1 MDGAIHWQVLGGGAA
16 LAVAMGF
23 LAARTGFCTLGGVS
37 DWLNMGATGR
47 MRAWLLAMAV
57 AILGVAGL
65 EYGGGLT
72 LTDTFPPYRNAPFVW
87 ARYLLGGFMF
97 GIGMT
102 LASGCVNKNLVRVG
116 SGNLKSL
123 VVLVVAAACA
133 YAMMWTEFYAVAFA
147 PWMGATT
154 VQIPGGQSLDAV
166 VANLL
171 GIGSTASLRLAI
183 ALVLGGGLLVYALS
197 SASFLRNWHYW
208 GGGLGVGVIVVAAW
222 WLTGPGFGAAWQEWA
237 MMADEPPL
245 RVATQSLTFVSALG
259 DGVRYL
265 GQPGKVGLLTFSAVT
280 AVGVIAGSFLHAV
293 LTGNLRLEWFVNL
306 ATFRDYLVGAVLMGT
321 GGALAMGCTVGQ
333 GVSGVSTLALGSFL
347 TVAAIIAGSVA
358 TMRLQYRFA

>member
-1 MDGAIHWQVLGGGAA
+1 MDGAIHWQVLGGAAA

-57 AILGVAGL
+57 AILGVAAL
-65 EYGGGLT
+65 EYSAGLT
-72 LTDTFPPYRNAPFVW
+72 LSETFPPYRTAPFIW

-116 SGNLKSL
+116 GGNLKSL
-123 VVLVVAAACA
+123 VVLIIAAGCA
-133 YAMMWTEFYAVAFA
+133 YAMMWTDFYASAFA

-154 VQIPGGQSLDAV
+154 VQMPGGQSLDAV
-166 VANLL
+166 VASLF
-171 GIGSTASLRLAI
+171 GINTTANLRLGI
-183 ALVLGGGLLVYALS
+183 ALVLGGGLLAYSLS
-197 SASFLRNWHYW
+197 SAGFRRNWHYW
-208 GGGLGVGVIVVAAW
+208 GGGLGVGAIVVAAW
-222 WLTGPGFGAAWQEWA
+222 WLTGPGFGANWQEWA
-237 MMADEPPL
+237 MMADDPPL

-259 DGVRYL
+259 DGVHYL
-265 GQPGKVGLLTFSAVT
+265 GQPSKIGLLTFSAVT
-280 AVGVIAGSFLHAV
+280 ALGVIVGSFLQA
-293 LTGNLRLEWFVNL
+293 LFSGTLRLEWFVNF
-306 ATFRDYLVGAVLMGT
+306 ATFRDYVGGAVLMGT
-321 GGALAMGCTVGQ
+321 GGSLAMGCTVGQ

-347 TVAAIIAGSVA
+347 TVAAIIAGSVT